1 MTVSSRWRS
10 YVVDELSLCN
20 SYDTWHGKCIARV
33 VMHIYMFTSC
43 FTQSQPHIRAAW
55 PTCTYVV
62 RVITL
67 YVCTIISGT
76 KNAAKEI
83 KTVCAGPKCTEGKIW
98 FSELADKSMIF
109 TSMHS

>member
-1 MTVSSRWRS
+1 MTFMYICCSSNP
-10 YVVDELSLCN
+10 L
-20 SYDTWHGKCIARV
+20 
-33 VMHIYMFTSC
+33 
-43 FTQSQPHIRAAW
+43 
-55 PTCTYVV
+55 PTCTCMHLTL
-62 RVITL
+62 TL

-83 KTVCAGPKCTEGKIW
+83 KKVCAGPKRTEGKIW